1 MVQSFADQQALL
13 RTIARREPI
22 LFAHEEKFASKIGE
36 TRMRVRQGGYA
47 YMPLLAH
54 PLPVGKEKQE
64 NDLAMKRL
72 RLMPIP
78 KRIEAAVLQNKPWCV
93 EELYLQGCPP
103 DEPNRMGYR
112 PLHLAASYNYEECV
126 KVLLHMKMDVELN
139 STTSNGYTPLYIA
152 SSTRAMASYKM
163 IQEAGGQADMTKNY
177 SGYRSILDINIRQ
190 PGAVPR
196 RNRAPDDLARNLGR
210 PSYFGQY

>member
-1 MVQSFADQQALL
+1 
-13 RTIARREPI
+13 
-22 LFAHEEKFASKIGE
+22 
-36 TRMRVRQGGYA
+36 
-47 YMPLLAH
+47 MPLLAH

-126 KVLLHMKMDVELN
+126 KV
-139 STTSNGYTPLYIA
+139 
-152 SSTRAMASYKM
+152 RA
-163 IQEAGGQADMTKNY
+163 
-177 SGYRSILDINIRQ
+177 
-190 PGAVPR
+190 
-196 RNRAPDDLARNLGR
+196 GR
-210 PSYFGQY
+210 GTCVG

>member
-1 MVQSFADQQALL
+1 
-13 RTIARREPI
+13 
-22 LFAHEEKFASKIGE
+22 
-36 TRMRVRQGGYA
+36 
-47 YMPLLAH
+47 MPLLAH

-152 SSTRAMASYKM
+152 SSTRAVRAT
-163 IQEAGGQADMTKNY
+163 GGPP
-177 SGYRSILDINIRQ
+177 GRHRRSRRHRGHTPL
-190 PGAVPR
+190 PPPPR
-196 RNRAPDDLARNLGR
+196 PAPPPCSPLSPLSTAPPPRWR
-210 PSYFGQY
+210 RTR